1 MLRAY
6 YNLTKP
12 GIIYGNLL
20 TVVGGFLFGSAGN
33 INIVSFIGVLSG
45 TALVIGSA
53 CVVNN
58 YTDRAIDKKMQRTRK
73 RELVTKKIAPESAL
87 VFAFMLGLLGF
98 IALGLLTNTYVV
110 ISGIIAYVS
119 YVLVYA
125 YAKRKSYFGTL
136 VGTVP
141 GSMSLVAGYLAATNR
156 LDIAVLILFLIMAAW
171 QMAHFY
177 AIALFR
183 KDDYKRAGIPVFPLV
198 KGEEQTRRQIIF
210 YISLYLLLI
219 ITLTVF
225 GGASNTLLAVMVT
238 VSLWWLLVARKELGN
253 NSAIWGR
260 AVFGRSLV
268 ALLALSAM
276 LSVDSFLS

>member
-20 TVVGGFLFGSAGN
+20 TVVGGFLFGAAGD
-33 INIVSFIGVLSG
+33 IDFVAFLAVVVG

-58 YTDRAIDKKMQRTRK
+58 YTDQEIDKKMQRTKK
-73 RELVTKKIAPESAL
+73 RELVTKKITPENAL
-87 VFAFMLGLLGF
+87 VFAFFLGLLGF
-98 IALGLLTNTYVV
+98 ITLGLFTNIYVV
-110 ISGIIAYVS
+110 ACGMIAYIS
-119 YVLVYA
+119 YVVVYA

-136 VGTVP
+136 IGTIP

-156 LDIAVLILFLIMAAW
+156 LDVEALILFLIMATW

-183 KDDYKRAGIPVFPLV
+183 GEDYKRAKIPVFPLV
-198 KGEEQTRRQIIF
+198 KGEEATKRQITTWIL
-210 YISLYLLLI
+210 LYLLSVVA
-219 ITLTVF
+219 LTVF
-225 GGASNTLLAVMVT
+225 GGASYIFLIVMTLVT
-238 VSLWWLLVARKELGN
+238 FWWFRITQNPTKDTAE
-253 NSAIWGR
+253 WGR
-260 AVFGRSLV
+260 AVFGRSLIV
-268 ALLALSAM
+268 LLTLSAM
-276 LSVDSFLS
+276 LSIDSFLM